1 MLVSCFLRNQQMSKN
16 MKKNSAKKRILVVD
30 DQPTNIKV
38 LGNCLMSDY
47 VIQVATNGE
56 DALDIVNS
64 ENIPDIILL
73 DIMMPG
79 MNGYEVCRRLKQNKK
94 TRNIPIIFV
103 TAMNEDCDEEKGLKL
118 GAVDYIAKPTNPAI
132 IKTRVKTHLELK
144 EHRDKL
150 EALVE
155 KRTDELKETLAILQ
169 AKKEAEL
176 SQAAKIHSGRLAALG
191 EMATAMAHEINQPL
205 NAINLVVQGWQVLQH
220 RELLTREKMFEDID
234 LVQRSVERIS
244 KLIDH
249 VRTLG
254 HTDGEIVDV
263 DLHEVLDN
271 ALSLCLS
278 QFINDEIELKLHP
291 LDNIPR
297 VQGITTEIEQVILNI
312 LNNARQAVE
321 DYRKS
326 NKQEGYQPKVEIF
339 VKIDKQTVNLAIKD
353 NGGGIS
359 PNITEFIFDP
369 FYTTKKKGR
378 GTGLGLSISSQIIT
392 KFNGEITVENH
403 PGNGV
408 AFIVSLPVKHD

>member
-1 MLVSCFLRNQQMSKN
+1 
-16 MKKNSAKKRILVVD
+16 MKKNSEKKRILVVD

-38 LGNCLMSDY
+38 LGNCLMGDY

-64 ENIPDIILL
+64 ENVPDIILL

-254 HTDGEIVDV
+254 HTDGEIVDI

-278 QFINDEIELKLHP
+278 QFINDEIELKINT

-297 VQGITTEIEQVILNI
+297 VKGIATEIEQVILNI

-321 DYRKS
+321 DYRK
-326 NKQEGYQPKVEIF
+326 NRDQENFQPKVEIF
-339 VKIDKQTVNLAIKD
+339 VKFDKQTVNLAIED
-353 NGGGIS
+353 NGGGVP

-378 GTGLGLSISSQIIT
+378 GTGLGLSISSQIMT
-392 KFNGEITVENH
+392 KFNGEITLENH
-403 PGNGV
+403 PGNGA
-408 AFIVSLPVKHD
+408 AFIVSLPVKHG